1 MHIDPYADK
10 KDINVR
16 TRDGNLSRID
26 RQNKPADVEKKTEE
40 MILDEEV
47 GYTSVERIVGR
58 LKPHQTVVV
67 EGSRDT
73 ITRDMDV
80 NTRGRVYL
88 NAIRVSRAELL
99 TSFTLFLDS
108 DSPYP
113 LALTSTL
120 LFFPFSRRRNSY
132 RGWGM
137 HCKKRKKY
145 RNVRLQLTRNC
156 LLVEPRGE

>member
-1 MHIDPYADK
+1 MYIDPYANK

-26 RQNKPADVEKKTEE
+26 RQNKAADVEKKTEE

-99 TSFTLFLDS
+99 TSFTLFLGS
-108 DSPYP
+108 DSPFSPTLHP
-113 LALTSTL
+113 LALTFTL
-120 LFFPFSRRRNSY
+120 LFFPFCRRRNSY

-137 HCKKRKKY
+137 HCEKE
-145 RNVRLQLTRNC
+145 RNTGMYDYN
-156 LLVEPRGE
+156 